1 MPLLDK
7 QTKMVRGMKR
17 KETLVLVV
25 DDDAEV
31 LDVEASALSGAGY
44 RVISTTR
51 ASHALKFFRSIQID
65 LVVTDVRMPEMDG
78 VELAKQVKAIS
89 PSTQVI
95 CASGFA
101 CAEAEGREAPC
112 DDFLAKP
119 IATAKLTERVDALL
133 QS

>member
-1 MPLLDK
+1 
-7 QTKMVRGMKR
+7 MVRVMKR

-31 LDVEASALSGAGY
+31 LDVEASALSRAGY

-51 ASHALKFFRSIQID
+51 ASHALKFFSSVQID

-89 PSTQVI
+89 PGTAVI

-101 CAEAEGREAPC
+101 CVEASGRNSHC
-112 DDFLAKP
+112 DDFLEKP
-119 IATAKLTERVDALL
+119 IATTELTQRVDALL
-133 QS
+133 HV

>member
-1 MPLLDK
+1 
-7 QTKMVRGMKR
+7 MVRVMKR

-51 ASHALKFFRSIQID
+51 ASHALKFFSSVQID

-78 VELAKQVKAIS
+78 LEFAKEVKAIS
-89 PSTQVI
+89 PATAVI

-101 CAEAEGREAPC
+101 SAVTEAGDAPC
-112 DDFLAKP
+112 DAFIEKP
-119 IATAKLTERVDALL
+119 IAPSALRRHVGALL
-133 QS
+133 DA